1 MKNSLND
8 PYLSKNQ
15 HDAVR
20 GIIGKPVSWDEPFVI
35 DMNRVRQALPSRA
48 YVQLR
53 KKNSIP
59 YIYIKIANP
68 SMMEYGNE
76 KQQEQDIEMIFDWL
90 REIVGRKNVSEF
102 YRHSTGSPWE
112 LWLKR
117 NPYEFINL
125 SDEDINGF
133 VDMNL
138 VKDGVLTA

>member
-1 MKNSLND
+1 MKT
-8 PYLSKNQ
+8 
-15 HDAVR
+15 
-20 GIIGKPVSWDEPFVI
+20 I
-35 DMNRVRQALPSRA
+35 DMQRVREALPKRA

-53 KKNSIP
+53 KKNSTP

-90 REIVGRKNVSEF
+90 RDIVGRENVSEF

-117 NPYEFINL
+117 HEYEFINTT
-125 SDEDINGF
+125 DDDINGF
-133 VDMNL
+133 TSMNIVENGKL
-138 VKDGVLTA
+138 VTA

>member
-1 MKNSLND
+1 MK
-8 PYLSKNQ
+8 
-15 HDAVR
+15 
-20 GIIGKPVSWDEPFVI
+20 
-35 DMNRVRQALPSRA
+35 RVREALPSRA
-48 YVQLR
+48 FVQLK

-76 KQQEQDIEMIFDWL
+76 VQQEKDIEMIFDWL
-90 REIVGRKNVSEF
+90 REIVGRNNVSEF

-125 SDEDINGF
+125 NDDDINGYTTM
-133 VDMNL
+133 DI
-138 VKDGVLTA
+138 VKNGKLISA